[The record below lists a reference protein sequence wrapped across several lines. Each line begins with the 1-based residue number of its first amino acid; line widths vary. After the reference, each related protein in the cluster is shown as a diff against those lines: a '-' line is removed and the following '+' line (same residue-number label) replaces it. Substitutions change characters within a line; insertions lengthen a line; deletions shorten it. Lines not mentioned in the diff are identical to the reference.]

1 MNGDDEA
8 EIDYILLN
16 KKAKPLVKTVSVDN
30 YTASNTSD
38 HVPVYIIL
46 NIKAVSKNL
55 KPVSVKMKPKWEN
68 CNRLAYRE

>member
-16 KKAKPLVKTVSVDN
+16 KKAKPLAKTVRVEN

-46 NIKAVSKNL
+46 NIKAVRKDL
-55 KPVSVKMKPKWEN
+55 KHVFCED
-68 CNRLAYRE
+68 ET